1 MMQEAMTAIFG
12 TYSPIDGCAD
22 WSYIGGVI
30 VFAITL
36 YSLFRVVGVIFK
48 R

>member
-1 MMQEAMTAIFG
+1 MQEVMISIFG

-22 WSYIGGVI
+22 WSYIGGVVLFSI
-30 VFAITL
+30 CL
-36 YSLFRVVGVIFK
+36 YSLFRLAGGIFK